1 MVLARGGS
9 KSIPAKNLRP
19 LCGIPLVEWC
29 LRAAMKANRIDTVL
43 LSSDDENIL
52 DIGRDLGCEIHV
64 RQAED
69 ATDTTSSE
77 QSMIAALREHPL
89 GADAQTVIMV
99 QPTSP
104 FTTGADFDAALGA
117 FDEGGFDSMVTAVES
132 HAFSWQIEEDGSAT
146 PGYDPQN
153 RPLRQSMV
161 GRRQENGAF
170 YITRRTLLDDES
182 CRLGGRIGCHTM
194 AAHTATEIDDDF
206 DWTVVET
213 LIEKLGLKPES
224 LD

>member
-1 MVLARGGS
+1 VVLARGGS

-52 DIGRDLGCEIHV
+52 DIGRGLGCEIHV
-64 RQAED
+64 RRAED

-89 GADAQTVIMV
+89 GADAQTVI
-99 QPTSP
+99 
-104 FTTGADFDAALGA
+104 
-117 FDEGGFDSMVTAVES
+117 FDSMVTAVES

-170 YITRRTLLDDES
+170 YITRRTLLDAES

-206 DWTVVET
+206 DWAVIET
-213 LIEKLGLKPES
+213 LIEKLDLKPES

>member
-9 KSIPAKNLRP
+9 KSIPAKNRRE
-19 LCGIPLVEWC
+19 LCGTPLVEWC
-29 LRAAMKANRIDTVL
+29 LRAAMAANRIDAVL
-43 LSSDDENIL
+43 LSSDDEDIL
-52 DIGRDLGCEIHV
+52 NIGRRLGCQIHV
-64 RQAED
+64 RRAED

-77 QSMIAALREHPL
+77 QSMIAAVREHPS
-89 GADAQTVIMV
+89 GEDAQIVIMV

-104 FTTGADFDAALGA
+104 FTRAADFDVALTEFEA
-117 FDEGGFDSMVTAVES
+117 GGYDSMVTAVES
-132 HAFSWQIEEDGSAT
+132 HAFSWHIEADGSAT

-170 YITRRTLLDDES
+170 YITRRTLLDAEA

-194 AAHTATEIDDDF
+194 AEHTATEIDTDF
-206 DWTVVET
+206 DWHLVEI
-213 LIEKLGLKPES
+213 LAEKLGLEPES